1 MCTVKSV
8 MTQLTDPKI
17 VLQRVHDSLRK
28 VDPHFAQEEA
38 QYLASVEALER
49 ELGDSISPS
58 VREYIDAKKK
68 EITAELVYV
77 GWLGFQQNLNCFQN
91 PINAMFLR
99 NDYED
104 FHQERRMHTLPEVK
118 DALKTINA
126 FYEAIRTLP
135 KEKQD
140 LTDGVTDYICYLET
154 TGFKLAHYFGFL
166 LADSF
171 LEYVIPGYAPDPVIT
186 IQYTM
191 GLRKYMQFDPSL
203 LK

>member
-8 MTQLTDPKI
+8 MTLLTDPKI
-17 VLQRVHDSLRK
+17 VLQRVHDSLGK
-28 VDPHFAQEEA
+28 IDPHFAQEEA

-58 VREYIDAKKK
+58 VKEYIDAKKK
-68 EITAELVYV
+68 KIVAELVYV

-104 FHQERRMHTLPEVK
+104 FHLERRIHTLPEVK
-118 DALKTINA
+118 NALKTINA
-126 FYEAIRTLP
+126 FYEVLRTLP